1 MRVRENEIAS
11 LKLALVA
18 KEEVIKGKDKENA
31 LLRAQVSLLTE
42 DLKKELAS
50 FKLENIRTLAERD
63 ERIELKDKEIAS
75 LKAQVSSLTED
86 VGNPRELLRALGVK
100 IASLE
105 ALVGRFEANQQNSI
119 PISSRGDFTRNEEG
133 ERPVKHLRGGEAE
146 LGTKFD
152 ESSDDENL
160 LGGV

>member
-86 VGNPRELLRALGVK
+86 LA
-100 IASLE
+100 
-105 ALVGRFEANQQNSI
+105 
-119 PISSRGDFTRNEEG
+119 RNKEG
-133 ERPVKHLRGGEAE
+133 ERSVKRLRGGC
-146 LGTKFD
+146 
-152 ESSDDENL
+152 
-160 LGGV
+160 

>member
-1 MRVRENEIAS
+1 M
-11 LKLALVA
+11 
-18 KEEVIKGKDKENA
+18 
-31 LLRAQVSLLTE
+31 
-42 DLKKELAS
+42 
-50 FKLENIRTLAERD
+50 
-63 ERIELKDKEIAS
+63 
-75 LKAQVSSLTED
+75 SSLTED

-105 ALVGRFEANQQNSI
+105 ALVGRLWDKIGSFEANQQNSI